1 MEYKSTVLRPSA
13 VVHRVISIHYF
24 EYMSDFSFPGES
36 HDFWEFVCVD
46 KGVIDVVAGEK
57 RIPLKR
63 GNIIFHQPGEFH
75 NIITNGEVAPNL
87 VVIGFEC
94 HSPCM
99 KAFEGKILTV
109 SETERELLA
118 RIIIEARNAFSGRMD
133 DPYQEELVR
142 NPSPLAFGAEQMIAN
157 YLEELIIHLYRRYFE
172 NPGQFKTRRQP
183 EVHIKSD
190 AYNRIIRYMEE
201 HIGERLSL
209 DTICRDTLTGR
220 SQLQKIFRE
229 AHGCGVIDYFSSMK
243 IDTAKQLIRD
253 NHLNF
258 TEISDRLGY
267 TSVHYFSRQFKKLT
281 GMTPSE
287 YATSIRRLSEYSSFG
302 SRSQP
307 DDGVNS

>member
-287 YATSIRRLSEYSSFG
+287 YATSIRRLSEYSTFG
-302 SRSQP
+302 SRKEEGGQK
-307 DDGVNS
+307 D

>member
-24 EYMSDFSFPGES
+24 EYMSNFSFPGES
-36 HDFWEFVCVD
+36 HEFWEFVCVD
-46 KGVIDVVAGEK
+46 KGVIDVMAGEK
-57 RIPLKR
+57 RVPLKR
-63 GNIIFHQPGEFH
+63 GNIIFHKPGEFH

-99 KAFEGKILTV
+99 KAFEGKMLTV

-142 NPSPLAFGAEQMIAN
+142 QSSPLAFGAEQMIAN

-172 NPGQFKTRRQP
+172 NPGQFGPRRQP
-183 EVHIKSD
+183 EVRIKSD
-190 AYNRIIRYMEE
+190 AYSRIVRYMEE

-243 IDTAKQLIRD
+243 IETAKQLIRD

-287 YATSIRRLSEYSSFG
+287 YATSIRRLSEYSSIG